1 MMSLCVPPFP
11 RRTLVMGVVN
21 VTPDSFFDGGLLPDV
36 DAVRAHAAMLARD
49 GADILDVG
57 GESTR
62 PGADPVSQE
71 EELRR
76 VLPAVEAL
84 VALHV
89 PVSVDTHRAETARR
103 ALALGA
109 AMVNDITALRG
120 DPDMAAV
127 IAASGCPCVL
137 MHMQGEPRTM
147 QQAPHYDD
155 VVDDIRAF
163 FAERLAF
170 AVAAGIREAQI
181 WLDPG
186 FGFGKTVDQNLLLL
200 RRIGEFHSLGR
211 PLLLGVSN
219 KSTLGAVL
227 GADVNDRTEGTAAA
241 VAFAAAAGVHC
252 VRVHDVKT
260 MSRVV
265 RVCDAITRGRAQ
277 NDG

>member
-1 MMSLCVPPFP
+1 MPLSAPPFP
-11 RRTLVMGVVN
+11 RRTLVMGIVN
-21 VTPDSFFDGGLLPDV
+21 VTPDSFFDGGLLSGA
-36 DAVRAHAAMLARD
+36 DAARDHAAGLVRD

-62 PGADPVSQE
+62 PGADPVSPD

-84 VALHV
+84 APLKA
-89 PVSVDTHRAETARR
+89 PISVDTYHAETARR

-109 AMVNDITALRG
+109 VMVNDITALRG
-120 DPDMAAV
+120 DPEMAGL

-147 QQAPHYDD
+147 QQAPRYED

-163 FAERLAF
+163 FDERLAF
-170 AVAAGIREAQI
+170 AAAAGIREEQI

-186 FGFGKTVDQNLLLL
+186 FCFGKTVDQNLLLL
-200 RRIGEFHSLGR
+200 RRLGEFHCFGR

-219 KSTLGAVL
+219 KSTIGAVL
-227 GADVNDRTEGTAAA
+227 GAEVNDRTEGTAAA
-241 VAFAAAAGVHC
+241 VALAAAAGAHC
-252 VRVHDVKT
+252 VRVHDVRA
-260 MSRVV
+260 MARVV
-265 RVCDAITRGRAQ
+265 RVCDAVTRGRSSG
-277 NDG
+277 NG

>member
-1 MMSLCVPPFP
+1 MKPLCVPPFP
-11 RRTLVMGVVN
+11 RKTLIMGILN
-21 VTPDSFFDGGLLPDV
+21 VTPDSFFDGGHLPDAS
-36 DAVRAHAAMLARD
+36 AVREHAAAMVRD

-62 PGADPVSQE
+62 PGADPVSPD

-84 VALHV
+84 VPLNV
-89 PVSVDTHRAETARR
+89 PLSVDTYHAETARR

-109 AMVNDITALRG
+109 VMVNDITALRG
-120 DPDMAAV
+120 DPEMAGLVAS
-127 IAASGCPCVL
+127 SGCPCVL

-147 QQAPHYDD
+147 QQAPRYDD

-163 FAERLAF
+163 FAERLEF
-170 AVAAGIREAQI
+170 AAAAGIREEQI

-200 RRIGEFHSLGR
+200 RRIGEFRCLGR
-211 PLLLGVSN
+211 PLLIGVSN

-227 GADVNDRTEGTAAA
+227 GADVGDRTEGTAAA
-241 VAFAAAAGVHC
+241 VAFAAAGGAHC

-260 MSRVV
+260 MARVV
-265 RVCDAITRGRAQ
+265 RVCDAITRGREH

>member
-11 RRTLVMGVVN
+11 RKTLVMGIVN
-21 VTPDSFFDGGLLPDV
+21 VTPDSFFDGGRLPD
-36 DAVRAHAAMLARD
+36 AGAARCHAEGLVRD

-62 PGADPVSQE
+62 PGAAPVPPD

-84 VALHV
+84 VPLNV
-89 PVSVDTHRAETARR
+89 PVSVDTYHARTARR
-103 ALALGA
+103 ALELGA

-120 DPDMAAV
+120 DPEMAAV
-127 IAASGCPCVL
+127 IAETGCPCVF

-147 QQAPHYDD
+147 QQAPRYED

-163 FAERLAF
+163 FGERLDF
-170 AVAAGIREAQI
+170 AAAAGIREDQI

-186 FGFGKTVDQNLLLL
+186 FGFGKTVEQNLLLL
-200 RRIGEFHSLGR
+200 RRLREFLGFGR

-227 GADVNDRTEGTAAA
+227 GADAGDRTEGTAAA

-260 MSRVV
+260 MARVV
-265 RVCDAITRGRAQ
+265 RMCDAVTRGRRHG
-277 NDG
+277 NG

>member
-11 RRTLVMGVVN
+11 RKTLVMGIVN
-21 VTPDSFFDGGLLPDV
+21 VTPDSFFDGGRLTGT
-36 DAVRAHAAMLARD
+36 ATVRDYAAEQVRD

-62 PGADPVSQE
+62 PGAEQVSQE

-84 VALHV
+84 VPLEI
-89 PVSVDTHRAETARR
+89 PISVDTRHAETARR

-109 AMVNDITALRG
+109 VMVNDITALQG
-120 DPDMAAV
+120 DPEMAGL
-127 IAASGCPCVL
+127 IAATGCPCVL
-137 MHMQGEPRTM
+137 MHMQGEPKTM
-147 QQAPHYDD
+147 QQAPRYDD

-163 FAERLAF
+163 FDERLRF
-170 AVAAGIREAQI
+170 AANEGIREEQI

-200 RRIGEFHSLGR
+200 RRFQEFHSFGR

-227 GADVNDRTEGTAAA
+227 DADVNDRTEGTAAA
-241 VAFAAAAGVHC
+241 VAFAAARGVHC
-252 VRVHDVKT
+252 VRVHDVRT
-260 MSRVV
+260 MTRVV
-265 RVCDAITRGRAQ
+265 RMCDAITRGRAR